1 MQNIIAKLS
10 ESFPASWMASCQ
22 IGYYAYNL
30 EAFFTSC
37 AATVR
42 CVEIPQPLRSHRVH
56 LQLNFVRVLWPNV
69 TTLKS
74 IVLQLA
80 TQAAGLCAHSTRQSS
95 PAVPIAVIEASKPRS
110 LLLSGNPNLQA
121 DRGGC
126 EIAPYFQMRC

>member
-56 LQLNFVRVLWPNV
+56 LQLNFERVLWPNV

-74 IVLQLA
+74 IVLPVTGNSSSCCWTVVLIQLNTCS
-80 TQAAGLCAHSTRQSS
+80 TQLTVSE
-95 PAVPIAVIEASKPRS
+95 VW
-110 LLLSGNPNLQA
+110 
-121 DRGGC
+121 
-126 EIAPYFQMRC
+126 